1 MAFRHYLWIIALILG
16 VSGILPQGIA
26 AGEASSVALIDINY
40 VFSKHERSKQRVEAL
55 AKKIQGLQKEL
66 AEKEQQILK
75 QRERLKDYAP
85 GSPDYKR
92 LEEEI
97 AREIS
102 DHQVTKQL
110 KQKETREEE
119 ARILYETYEEI
130 VAEIRRMAARS
141 GCTLVLRFDSQEI
154 DQRNPAAVQAGVNRM
169 VIYHGSDMDMT
180 PYVIE
185 ALNANATAK
194 GPAPGGEGAPK
205 ATARPTATRPR

>member
-1 MAFRHYLWIIALILG
+1 MPVRRFLGVIALAIG
-16 VSGILPQGIA
+16 VAGFLPQGA
-26 AGEASSVALIDINY
+26 SAGESSSVALIDINF
-40 VFSKHERSKQRVEAL
+40 VFSKHERFKQRGEVL

-75 QRERLKDYAP
+75 QRERLKDFAP

-130 VAEIRRMAARS
+130 VAEIRRLAARS

-169 VIYHGSDMDMT
+169 VIYHGADMDMT
-180 PYVIE
+180 PYVVE
-185 ALNANATAK
+185 ALNASAAASR
-194 GPAPGGEGAPK
+194 PAAGGDAAPK
-205 ATARPTATRPR
+205 ATARPAATRPR